1 MERSKIKNNYS
12 KELAN
17 AVRARDVYAMYVV
30 EGLSCNEIC
39 KKIGVSESTFY
50 RIIRTFGAENPQLS
64 EQMKKKTSDVLPD
77 DYRKL
82 LTEVN
87 NLKAELKKEKL
98 RADFYEEMVAF
109 GEEVYGIDLK
119 KAGIK

>member
-1 MERSKIKNNYS
+1 MERSKIENNYS

-17 AVRARDVYAMYVV
+17 AVRTKDVYAMYAV

-39 KKIGVSESTFY
+39 KKIGVGRSTFY
-50 RIIRTFGAENPQLS
+50 RIIRTFEAENPQLS
-64 EQMKKKTSDVLPD
+64 EQMKKKEKDVLPE

-82 LTEVN
+82 LAEVN
-87 NLKAELKKEKL
+87 SLKAELKKEKL

-119 KAGIK
+119 KAGTK